1 MSLGIGRA
9 TVSVSPISPRR
20 CGVIFPS
27 PPFSGEREGPTP
39 KAWEGEVGVNR
50 AAGVSP
56 ACRPEAGDPSGVPHL
71 TPALSARSLSID
83 RGEAGVHSAR
93 CYRNRFLRTVGLVLG
108 AVLSIL
114 PMQAA
119 PAADFTP
126 DQRKAI
132 EAIIHDYLT
141 KNPDVLLDALQAAE
155 DKIKGEARDKAAQA
169 LTTRRREI
177 FDDPETPFA
186 GNPKGDVAL
195 VEFFDY
201 RCPYCKQVEPAL
213 EALLAE
219 DRQLRLVYKEMP
231 VLGADSVTAS
241 RAALAA
247 KKQGKYDALHRALML
262 LKGQINEAA
271 VFKTAESVGL
281 DVERLKRDMASPEI
295 ARALKANTELA
306 EALDIR
312 GTPGFVIGNEIV
324 PGALDLTTLKQMI
337 ANARRK

>member
-1 MSLGIGRA
+1 MSLSFRRSTASASLRA
-9 TVSVSPISPRR
+9 R
-20 CGVIFPS
+20 
-27 PPFSGEREGPTP
+27 
-39 KAWEGEVGVNR
+39 AWLG
-50 AAGVSP
+50 AA
-56 ACRPEAGDPSGVPHL
+56 
-71 TPALSARSLSID
+71 ALGFGALLALLLP
-83 RGEAGVHSAR
+83 G
-93 CYRNRFLRTVGLVLG
+93 TVG
-108 AVLSIL
+108 
-114 PMQAA
+114 
-119 PAADFTP
+119 AADFTP

-132 EAIIHDYLT
+132 EAIVHDYLT

-155 DKIKGEARDKAAQA
+155 DKIKGDARDKAAQA
-169 LTTRRREI
+169 LSTRRREI

-186 GNPKGDVAL
+186 GNPKGDVSL

-213 EALLAE
+213 EALIGE
-219 DRQLRLVYKEMP
+219 DRQLRLVYKELP

-271 VFKTAESVGL
+271 VLKTAESVGL

-306 EALDIR
+306 EALEIR

-324 PGALDLTTLKQMI
+324 PGAIDLATLKQMI
-337 ANARRK
+337 ATARRK

>member
-1 MSLGIGRA
+1 MSLSFRRSTASLRA
-9 TVSVSPISPRR
+9 RI
-20 CGVIFPS
+20 
-27 PPFSGEREGPTP
+27 
-39 KAWEGEVGVNR
+39 WLR
-50 AAGVSP
+50 AAVLGF
-56 ACRPEAGDPSGVPHL
+56 G
-71 TPALSARSLSID
+71 ALLALLLP
-83 RGEAGVHSAR
+83 G
-93 CYRNRFLRTVGLVLG
+93 TVG
-108 AVLSIL
+108 
-114 PMQAA
+114 
-119 PAADFTP
+119 AADFTP
-126 DQRKAI
+126 EQRKAI

-155 DKIKGEARDKAAQA
+155 DKIKGDARDKAAQA
-169 LTTRRREI
+169 LSTRRREI

-186 GNPKGDVAL
+186 GNPKGDVSL

-213 EALLAE
+213 EALIGE
-219 DRQLRLVYKEMP
+219 DRQLRLVYKELP

-271 VFKTAESVGL
+271 VLKTAESVGL

-306 EALDIR
+306 EALEIR

-324 PGALDLTTLKQMI
+324 PGAIDLATLKQMI
-337 ANARRK
+337 ATARRK

>member
-1 MSLGIGRA
+1 MSLSFRRSTASLRA
-9 TVSVSPISPRR
+9 R
-20 CGVIFPS
+20 
-27 PPFSGEREGPTP
+27 
-39 KAWEGEVGVNR
+39 AWLR
-50 AAGVSP
+50 AA
-56 ACRPEAGDPSGVPHL
+56 
-71 TPALSARSLSID
+71 AL
-83 RGEAGVHSAR
+83 G
-93 CYRNRFLRTVGLVLG
+93 FG
-108 AVLSIL
+108 ALLALL
-114 PMQAA
+114 PPGAA
-119 PAADFTP
+119 LAADFTP
-126 DQRKAI
+126 EQRKAI
-132 EAIIHDYLT
+132 ETIIHDYLT

-155 DKIKGEARDKAAQA
+155 DKIKGDARDKAAQA
-169 LTTRRREI
+169 LSTRRREI

-186 GNPKGDVAL
+186 GNPKGDVSL

-213 EALLAE
+213 EALLGE
-219 DRQLRLVYKEMP
+219 DRQLRLVYKELP

-271 VFKTAESVGL
+271 VLKTAESVGL

-306 EALDIR
+306 EALEIR

-324 PGALDLTTLKQMI
+324 PGAIDLATLKQMI
-337 ANARRK
+337 ATARRK